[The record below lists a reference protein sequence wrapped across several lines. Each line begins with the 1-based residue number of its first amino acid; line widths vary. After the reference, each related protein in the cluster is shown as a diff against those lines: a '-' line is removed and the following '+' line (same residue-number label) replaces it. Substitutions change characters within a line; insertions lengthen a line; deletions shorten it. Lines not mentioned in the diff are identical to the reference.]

1 MSLVSPLA
9 LRPDPAILLD
19 IDGVLHVGDAPIP
32 GAVEALAELREIA
45 SGLRLVTNTTSRSRA
60 EVASRLHE
68 IGIEA
73 SVDEMLTPAAMAVQ
87 YCSTH
92 NLNKAQLFVS
102 DSLREDLSKL
112 GQVEPG
118 EAPDVIVLG
127 DIADRFNADTMNE
140 IFALL
145 MDGARLMALQHNRYW
160 AHGDGLMLDV
170 GAWAAALEY
179 ATGRTAIT
187 VGKPSNEFYN
197 AALTSLGVDA
207 NSAIMVGDD
216 IEADVNGAQTC
227 GIQGILVRTGKYRDG
242 VASDR
247 GFGPAAIIDSIA
259 DLPELL
265 RS

>member
-1 MSLVSPLA
+1 MSPLA
-9 LRPDPAILLD
+9 LRPDPAVLLD
-19 IDGVLHVGDAPIP
+19 IDGVLHVGDEPIP
-32 GAVEALAELREIA
+32 GAVEALTELREIA

-60 EVASRLHE
+60 EVAARLRE
-68 IGIEA
+68 IGIDA

-87 YCSTH
+87 YCATH
-92 NLNKAQLFVS
+92 DISNARLYVS
-102 DSLREDLSKL
+102 DSLREDLTGL
-112 GQVEPG
+112 NEAGADQ
-118 EAPDVIVLG
+118 APDVVVLG

-140 IFALL
+140 IFRLL

-160 AHGDGLMLDV
+160 QHGDGLMLDV

-187 VGKPSNEFYN
+187 VGKPSNDFYN
-197 AALTSLGVDA
+197 AALASLGVDA

-227 GIQGILVRTGKYRDG
+227 GIQGVLVRTGKYRDG
-242 VASDR
+242 IASDR

-259 DLPELL
+259 DLPALL

>member
-1 MSLVSPLA
+1 VSPLA

-19 IDGVLHVGDAPIP
+19 IDGVLHVGDEPIP

-60 EVASRLHE
+60 EVAERLHE

-73 SVDEMLTPAAMAVQ
+73 SVDEMLTPAAMAVE

-92 NLNKAQLFVS
+92 DLKKASLFVS
-102 DSLREDLSKL
+102 DSLREDLAGL
-112 GQVEPG
+112 NQADVDET
-118 EAPDVIVLG
+118 PDVVVLG

-140 IFALL
+140 IFRLL
-145 MDGARLMALQHNRYW
+145 LDGARLMALQHNRYW
-160 AHGDGLMLDV
+160 AHGDGMMLDV

-187 VGKPSNEFYN
+187 VGKPSNDFYN
-197 AALTSLGVDA
+197 AALSSLGVDA

-227 GIQGILVRTGKYRDG
+227 GIQGVLVRTGKYRDG
-242 VASDR
+242 TASER

>member
-1 MSLVSPLA
+1 MSPLA

-19 IDGVLHVGDAPIP
+19 IDGVLHVGDEPIP
-32 GAVEALAELREIA
+32 GAVEALVELREIS
-45 SGLRLVTNTTSRSRA
+45 SGLRLVTNTTSRSRS
-60 EVASRLHE
+60 EVAARLHA

-73 SVDEMLTPAAMAVQ
+73 SASEMLTPAAMAVE

-92 NLNKAQLFVS
+92 DLKKARLFVS
-102 DSLREDLSKL
+102 DSLREDLAKL
-112 GQVEPG
+112 NEAEAG
-118 EAPDVIVLG
+118 EAPDVVVLG

-140 IFALL
+140 IFRLL

-187 VGKPSNEFYN
+187 VGKPSNDFYN
-197 AALTSLGVDA
+197 AALSSLGVDA

-242 VASDR
+242 TASER

-259 DLPELL
+259 DLPALL

>member
-1 MSLVSPLA
+1 MSPLA

-60 EVASRLHE
+60 EVADRLSS

-73 SVDEMLTPAAMAVQ
+73 SVEEMLTPAAMAVV

-92 NLNKAQLFVS
+92 DMNKARLFVS
-102 DSLREDLSKL
+102 DSLREDLTDL
-112 GQVEPG
+112 HEAGEG
-118 EAPDVIVLG
+118 EAPDVVVLG

-140 IFALL
+140 IFRLL

-160 AHGDGLMLDV
+160 QHGDGLMLDV

-197 AALTSLGVDA
+197 AALSSLGVDA

-242 VASDR
+242 TASER

>member
-1 MSLVSPLA
+1 LFDVSPLA

-19 IDGVLHVGDAPIP
+19 IDGVLHVGDEPIP
-32 GAVEALAELREIA
+32 GAVKALAELREIA

-60 EVASRLHE
+60 EVAARLRE

-87 YCSTH
+87 YCKTH
-92 NLNKAQLFVS
+92 SLTKTRLFIS
-102 DSLREDLSKL
+102 ESLREDLSAL
-112 GQVEPG
+112 HESPEG
-118 EAPDVIVLG
+118 ETPEVVVLG

-140 IFALL
+140 IFRLL

-187 VGKPSNEFYN
+187 VGKPSNDFYN
-197 AALTSLGVDA
+197 AALASLGVDA

-227 GIQGILVRTGKYRDG
+227 GIQGVLVRTGKYRDG
-242 VASDR
+242 TASER

-259 DLPELL
+259 ELPALL

>member
-1 MSLVSPLA
+1 MSVVSPLS
-9 LRPDPAILLD
+9 LRHDPAILLD
-19 IDGVLHVGDAPIP
+19 IDGVLHVGDEPIP
-32 GAVEALAELREIA
+32 GAVEALAELREIS

-60 EVASRLHE
+60 EVASRLHA

-73 SVDEMLTPAAMAVQ
+73 SVEEMLTPAAMAVQ

-92 NLNKAQLFVS
+92 DMHKARLYVS
-102 DSLREDLSKL
+102 ESLREDLSSLDEAK
-112 GQVEPG
+112 PG
-118 EAPDVIVLG
+118 ECPDVVVLG
-127 DIADRFNADTMNE
+127 DIGDRFNADTMNE
-140 IFALL
+140 IFKLL

-160 AHGDGLMLDV
+160 QHNDGLMLDV

-187 VGKPSNEFYN
+187 VGKPSNDFFN
-197 AALTSLGVDA
+197 AALASLGVDA
-207 NSAIMVGDD
+207 DSAIMVGDD

-227 GIQGILVRTGKYRDG
+227 GIQGILVRTGKYREG
-242 VASDR
+242 IASDR

-259 DLPELL
+259 DLPALL